1 VGHGVRGTASG
12 LVPCVALRQGLHT
25 ARPLRIEFAGA
36 LYHVT
41 SRGDGREAIY
51 VQDQERHHP
60 VALHAPNAAEAHPHP
75 PSATASG
82 RYRKH
87 LTISIPLRVSICIE
101 KGTSPLAIRNSP
113 LTRI

>member
-1 VGHGVRGTASG
+1 M
-12 LVPCVALRQGLHT
+12 

-75 PSATASG
+75 VGIEIRRAQPLGQSLSVSAF
-82 RYRKH
+82 
-87 LTISIPLRVSICIE
+87 PLYVP
-101 KGTSPLAIRNSP
+101 G
-113 LTRI
+113 